1 MNMGKLMAAV
11 GYIRVSSLSQ
21 GENDGPKRQRDQIL
35 GYAEANGF
43 EVTEFYEDLISGT
56 KEDRPALGRMLY
68 DLEQTNV
75 PVVIVESLSRMARDL
90 LVQEVII
97 KDLKELDVSLVSV
110 QEGVDLGS
118 DDPNRTLV
126 RQLMGAIAEFDR
138 AMTVWKLR
146 AARDRKSAELGRR
159 IEGRKPIYPEFL
171 REFIWKARLNGHT
184 YSSIADQ
191 INGWGI
197 QTTQGREFSPQLIRT
212 IISC

>member
-1 MNMGKLMAAV
+1 MSMKGELAAY

-21 GENDGPKRQRDQIL
+21 GDADGPKRQRDEIL

-56 KEDRPALGRMLY
+56 KESRPALGRMLY

-97 KDLKELDVSLVSV
+97 KDLKELEVSLVSV
-110 QEGVDLGS
+110 QDGVDLDS

-138 AMTVWKLR
+138 AMTVWKLK

-159 IEGRKPIYPEFL
+159 IEGRKPIYPDFL
-171 REFIWKARLNGHT
+171 RDYIWKMRLSGHT
-184 YSSIADQ
+184 YARIADQ
-191 INGWGI
+191 INGWNMK
-197 QTTQGREFSPQLIRT
+197 TTTGGCFYPALIRQ
-212 IISC
+212 ILCH